1 MWFLHLLQAP
11 YPEPNLTSVNYLSSL
26 LDSFM
31 AFLPRLILALVIFLI
46 GLYFARL
53 TSKLVRRALEAR
65 KLKLQVI
72 QMLSRIS
79 YWVVVILV
87 TTMALQTIGF
97 NLTAFLT
104 GLGILGFTVGF
115 ALQDVSKNFIAGIL
129 MLLSQP
135 FELGDTIEVA
145 GYTGTVQAIEM
156 RATELRTFDGRQVLI
171 PNGDV
176 FSTPVT
182 NFSRNKLRRINVDVG
197 IAYGSDLEKVRS
209 TTLSAILALPGV
221 LPDPAPQVMFN
232 QFAESSINFTL
243 FYWINQ
249 AETNFGDMVD
259 AGFITVENCL
269 REAGIAIPFPIRTV
283 YLQEQAARAN

>member
-11 YPEPNLTSVNYLSSL
+11 YPEPNLTSVTYLSSL
-26 LDSFM
+26 LDSFI
-31 AFLPRLILALVIFLI
+31 AFLPRLVLALVIFLI

-53 TSKLVRRALEAR
+53 VSKLVRRALEAR
-65 KLKLQVI
+65 QLKLQVI
-72 QMLSRIS
+72 QMLARVS
-79 YWVVVILV
+79 YWTVVILV

-104 GLGILGFTVGF
+104 GLGIMGFTIGF
-115 ALQDVSKNFIAGIL
+115 ALQDVSKNFVAGIL

-135 FELGDTIEVA
+135 FDLGDAIEVA
-145 GYTGTVQAIEM
+145 GYTGTVQAIEL
-156 RATELRTFDGRQVLI
+156 RATELKTFDGRQVLI

-176 FSTPVT
+176 FSKPVT
-182 NFSRNKLRRINVDVG
+182 NFTRNNLRRLNVDVG
-197 IAYGSDLEKVRS
+197 IAYGSDLEKVRT

-249 AETNFGDMVD
+249 AETNYADMVD
-259 AGFITVENCL
+259 AGFITVENSL
-269 REAGIAIPFPIRTV
+269 REAGISIPFPIRTV
-283 YLQEQAARAN
+283 YLQEQTARIN